1 MSSVNAAVSPRR
13 QVRSSFV
20 TECDEGAVILF
31 PKINFSFLDSF
42 RRPFSSSQSTR
53 PFWARVAGILPH
65 ASRQRK
71 NRRKNES
78 IIEGDVKISGSVRG
92 GSHHHGRGCR
102 DGSGQRLGG
111 NRRSG
116 KPRSRKPGSGLSDE

>member
-1 MSSVNAAVSPRR
+1 MSSSNAAVSPRR
-13 QVRSSFV
+13 QVRSSCV

-31 PKINFSFLDSF
+31 PKINFSFPDSF

-71 NRRKNES
+71 IRRENES
-78 IIEGDVKISGSVRG
+78 IIEGDVKIRGAVHG
-92 GSHHHGRGCR
+92 GSHHNGRGCGDVLR
-102 DGSGQRLGG
+102 ARQVG
-111 NRRSG
+111 NRRG
-116 KPRSRKPGSGLSDE
+116 